1 MGSQLDFPISRLPV
15 CRQSAPVLCFAKLAI
30 SSSDKL
36 ASFAAPVS
44 DREKTEKRSGIVNGW
59 PDKGKIGKNLIQGK
73 SGNDTQHDRL
83 CPA

>member
-15 CRQSAPVLCFAKLAI
+15 SRQPAPVLRFAKLAI

-44 DREKTEKRSGIVNGW
+44 DGRKL
-59 PDKGKIGKNLIQGK
+59 KNDQAL
-73 SGNDTQHDRL
+73 
-83 CPA
+83 